1 MDIIVDPEELLVPFG
16 LDLVLHAREERRVA
30 IISGP
35 NARDAKQRANDAETE
50 RLNTIAQ
57 SVADIPGLDTFL
69 DATNDGDIPLD
80 RALVIADSEVTA
92 VGERYSD
99 DIIPDVDFADLL
111 NVHMD
116 GENILYTPSGSSS
129 SVYQS
134 ISSADEVVQVQHPR
148 PSPKL
153 SIPPVPTQ
161 AIRSLVQRPSMG
173 TGTHRIAKLI
183 LHNLISYPQMMLHHN
198 TLPPFIHPSV
208 VSSDLDNPN
217 LEPLTNCIALVHMIG
232 SGIQASRK
240 LFWKNV
246 RMECERLCEEYQTLN
261 KWELLAAMQALS
273 IYIIIRLDEGET
285 EYNNFDVLLLKAITA
300 ISKQLSCSDITKNE
314 FVLHSNDLENSWNDW
329 IFEESRRR
337 LCVIYRVVN
346 MLVYFEPAAMCGL
359 RTDLVIAPLP
369 ARKQLWEAGDEL
381 LWKAESQRESGFQTV
396 YGLAASGDLVQL
408 GKDQLHSTNEVL
420 LHKTVTARGSANWEE
435 WCSGMDG
442 LGGLVM
448 LAASLAG

>member
-1 MDIIVDPEELLVPFG
+1 MGSVVNLIPKFNRVRESAIQAGKARCDNKRPECSRCKSKGVECHYPTKT
-16 LDLVLHAREERRVA
+16 
-30 IISGP
+30 S
-35 NARDAKQRANDAETE
+35 NASKSTTQQHANDAETE

-80 RALVIADSEVTA
+80 RALVIADSEITA

-99 DIIPDVDFADLL
+99 DIMPDVDFADLL

-161 AIRSLVQRPSMG
+161 AIRSLVQRPM
-173 TGTHRIAKLI
+173 
-183 LHNLISYPQMMLHHN
+183 
-198 TLPPFIHPSV
+198 
-208 VSSDLDNPN
+208 
-217 LEPLTNCIALVHMIG
+217 
-232 SGIQASRK
+232 
-240 LFWKNV
+240 
-246 RMECERLCEEYQTLN
+246 
-261 KWELLAAMQALS
+261 
-273 IYIIIRLDEGET
+273 
-285 EYNNFDVLLLKAITA
+285 
-300 ISKQLSCSDITKNE
+300 
-314 FVLHSNDLENSWNDW
+314 
-329 IFEESRRR
+329 
-337 LCVIYRVVN
+337 VN

-448 LAASLAG
+448 LAASLAGTGQDILNTWANNKHRLDHTKDAEAQLPLPIKYPGVQGPMIERLETPRTEDVTCVAHAIVMVFDSYMT

>member
-1 MDIIVDPEELLVPFG
+1 MFRDTSPVQNVPP
-16 LDLVLHAREERRVA
+16 RRA
-30 IISGP
+30 FTKAS
-35 NARDAKQRANDAETE
+35 NAPKSTTQQRANDAETE

-80 RALVIADSEVTA
+80 RALVIADSEITA

-99 DIIPDVDFADLL
+99 DVIPDVDFADLL

-129 SVYQS
+129 SVYQP

-161 AIRSLVQRPSMG
+161 AIRSLVQRP
-173 TGTHRIAKLI
+173 I
-183 LHNLISYPQMMLHHN
+183 
-198 TLPPFIHPSV
+198 
-208 VSSDLDNPN
+208 
-217 LEPLTNCIALVHMIG
+217 
-232 SGIQASRK
+232 
-240 LFWKNV
+240 
-246 RMECERLCEEYQTLN
+246 
-261 KWELLAAMQALS
+261 
-273 IYIIIRLDEGET
+273 
-285 EYNNFDVLLLKAITA
+285 
-300 ISKQLSCSDITKNE
+300 
-314 FVLHSNDLENSWNDW
+314 
-329 IFEESRRR
+329 
-337 LCVIYRVVN
+337 
-346 MLVYFEPAAMCGL
+346 YFEPAAMCGL
-359 RTDLVIAPLP
+359 QTDVVIAPLP

-420 LHKTVTARGSANWEE
+420 LHKAVTARGSANWEE

-448 LAASLAG
+448 LAASLLG

>member
-1 MDIIVDPEELLVPFG
+1 MFRNTSPVQNVPP
-16 LDLVLHAREERRVA
+16 RRA
-30 IISGP
+30 FTKTS
-35 NARDAKQRANDAETE
+35 NAPKSTAQQRANDAETE

-99 DIIPDVDFADLL
+99 NIIPDVDFADLL

-134 ISSADEVVQVQHPR
+134 ISSADEMVQVQHPR

-161 AIRSLVQRPSMG
+161 AIRSLVQRPNMG

-183 LHNLISYPQMMLHHN
+183 LHNLISYPQMMLRHN

-217 LEPLTNCIALVHMIG
+217 LEPLTNCIALVHMI
-232 SGIQASRK
+232 
-240 LFWKNV
+240 
-246 RMECERLCEEYQTLN
+246 
-261 KWELLAAMQALS
+261 
-273 IYIIIRLDEGET
+273 
-285 EYNNFDVLLLKAITA
+285 
-300 ISKQLSCSDITKNE
+300 
-314 FVLHSNDLENSWNDW
+314 
-329 IFEESRRR
+329 
-337 LCVIYRVVN
+337 VVN

-448 LAASLAG
+448 LAASLAGTGQDILNTWANNKHRLDHTKDAEAQLPLPIKYPGVQGPMIERLETPKTEDVTCVAHAIVMVFDSYMT